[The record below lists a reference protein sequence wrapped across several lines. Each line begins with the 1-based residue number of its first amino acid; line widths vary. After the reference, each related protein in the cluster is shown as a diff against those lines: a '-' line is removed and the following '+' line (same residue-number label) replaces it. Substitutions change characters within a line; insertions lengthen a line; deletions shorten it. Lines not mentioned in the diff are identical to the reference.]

1 MGSPHSDAGLCA
13 PHRAPALLTPH
24 VPHEQAGG
32 LDDTLSRPPAFPWC
46 AIHTQ
51 KAGARGTRASP
62 PRAWPRAASGGRA
75 SLVWRVGRVIASGQ
89 QRGGVSEEVLG
100 EGGEQSDARDVR
112 EAAHEHLRWEARIP
126 MRACVRLVVPRLCS
140 RHTCPTS
147 KPGGSMTPPAHPG
160 CLCRVAPPVTRRGPH
175 GPGRA
180 DFPHPVLRAAAS
192 SRFEACASPRTSP
205 ATRVARLSA
214 RGCEWLVST
223 MSLPSGPARARMPR
237 RRPLLRGVPWV
248 GSPTSSLVLRRY
260 DSSTPRPP
268 SLCLE
273 RPFRLS
279 G

>member
-1 MGSPHSDAGLCA
+1 
-13 PHRAPALLTPH
+13 
-24 VPHEQAGG
+24 
-32 LDDTLSRPPAFPWC
+32 
-46 AIHTQ
+46 
-51 KAGARGTRASP
+51 
-62 PRAWPRAASGGRA
+62 
-75 SLVWRVGRVIASGQ
+75 
-89 QRGGVSEEVLG
+89 
-100 EGGEQSDARDVR
+100 
-112 EAAHEHLRWEARIP
+112 
-126 MRACVRLVVPRLCS
+126 MRACVRLIVPRLCS

-160 CLCRVAPPVTRRGPH
+160 CLCRVAPPVTPRGPH

-205 ATRVARLSA
+205 ATRVALLSE

-279 G
+279 GDDEISQVPGQPLRTCHGLRPRWAGLAEVPGYAPCVLTKPVLPSASTNASATTT